1 MTSFEIEN
9 QSPEYLLLF
18 IIIYVAGSDALEEKE
33 KAVLVEKFNQFF
45 HKNYSRNEIEKI
57 LTRALEDFTFID
69 NSDIAAEYAI
79 SYFAQHYKKEELQSF
94 AQYVEEIA
102 RADSLSFREKSFL
115 NLLKSRWQIA

>member
-9 QSPEYLLLF
+9 QPPEYLLLF

-33 KAVLVEKFNQFF
+33 IAVLVEKFSLFF
-45 HKNYSRNEIEKI
+45 HKKHRRNEIEKV
-57 LTRALEDFTFID
+57 LNRALEDFTFID

-79 SYFAQHYKKEELQSF
+79 SYFAQHCNTEELQSF
-94 AQYVEEIA
+94 AQYVEDIA